1 MIFLRSVLVT
11 AVTSSASLAFA
22 GGGDI
27 FDWINPNGG
36 EYQNPLNWSSGSVPQ
51 LEDDARFDLVNAYE
65 VTGDYISA
73 QRFLVGRSDV
83 LFDLNCGGSGKG
95 NNGCGYISL
104 DSILVGNGP
113 FEVPRELDNPG
124 SIGLTS
130 GDIYADST
138 ILGNGQQPLA
148 SRIRFFKNTWIQTTN
163 LEMKPQSSIDFNVDS
178 TTGMFGGQLR
188 LGSGQ
193 QTLGGGIFVRTDFTN
208 PPTLGQRIPLL
219 ETFYPSTIPNNLFP
233 FRILEPAPLRAFEL
247 EWDLDSGKAV
257 QLVSEVVVSD
267 TFASVSLNQSDELG
281 DVPTNLLTTDLND
294 DGRDDLVVLV
304 DSGVIRVYE
313 SLPGGLFDTP
323 VEYPACQNP
332 VDATAA
338 DFDGDGTTDLAI
350 GCSGDSTLLF
360 YLNPDADPSLLVAGP
375 STTVAGEI
383 RSLAQAEFFTTSL
396 VSRRGPT
403 VTTRTR
409 TGGGRT
415 KGYVVNDGN
424 ALIIA
429 DIEVGDDPGPSD
441 PIDDEQKKDPD
452 SPIGVGGD
460 TVPLGYSRGAQPVP
474 SLMILEP
481 TIEAPGF
488 EIVKTIPLT
497 GRAIDFATADLDG
510 DGNLETLVV
519 TENGHL
525 DLVRPELDY
534 PVHSLILDSVPT
546 SIAIGEL
553 RDGGT
558 PEIVIGTS
566 DKGLDFYRVIPS
578 IRGPFG
584 EAFVGTQVNAI
595 TLERY
600 AFSRLNEAPTD
611 VAVTTVEAIDDDSE
625 VIVGLPGGS
634 GAPSVN
640 VNEVENLPVPP
651 CTESDFNGDYEVNAL
666 DLAYILGYWG
676 PCQSGPCTA
685 FDLNGDGTVDSQD
698 LGLLF
703 TSWGSCD
710 P

>member
-1 MIFLRSVLVT
+1 M
-11 AVTSSASLAFA
+11 
-22 GGGDI
+22 
-27 FDWINPNGG
+27 
-36 EYQNPLNWSSGSVPQ
+36 
-51 LEDDARFDLVNAYE
+51 
-65 VTGDYISA
+65 
-73 QRFLVGRSDV
+73 
-83 LFDLNCGGSGKG
+83 
-95 NNGCGYISL
+95 
-104 DSILVGNGP
+104 
-113 FEVPRELDNPG
+113 
-124 SIGLTS
+124 
-130 GDIYADST
+130 
-138 ILGNGQQPLA
+138 
-148 SRIRFFKNTWIQTTN
+148 
-163 LEMKPQSSIDFNVDS
+163 
-178 TTGMFGGQLR
+178 
-188 LGSGQ
+188 
-193 QTLGGGIFVRTDFTN
+193 
-208 PPTLGQRIPLL
+208 
-219 ETFYPSTIPNNLFP
+219 
-233 FRILEPAPLRAFEL
+233 
-247 EWDLDSGKAV
+247 
-257 QLVSEVVVSD
+257 
-267 TFASVSLNQSDELG
+267 NQSDELG
-281 DVPTNLLTTDLND
+281 DVPTNLLTTDLDD

-304 DSGVIRVYE
+304 DSGVIRVYR

-323 VEYPACQNP
+323 VEYPACPNP

-350 GCSGDSTLLF
+350 GCAGDGTLLF
-360 YLNPDADPSLLVAGP
+360 YLNPNADPNQLVAGP
-375 STTVAGEI
+375 STTVDGEI
-383 RSLAQAEFFTTSL
+383 RSLAQAEFVTNFSL
-396 VSRRGPT
+396 VAKRGPT
-403 VTTRTR
+403 VTSRTR
-409 TGGGRT
+409 AGSGRT
-415 KGYVVNDGN
+415 RGYVIDGGN
-424 ALIIA
+424 AIQIA
-429 DIEVGDDPGPSD
+429 DIQVGDDPGPSD

-460 TVPLGYSRGAQPVP
+460 IVPLAFSRGSEPVP
-474 SLMILEP
+474 ALMILEP
-481 TIEAPGF
+481 TTEAPGF
-488 EIVKTIPLT
+488 EVVRTIPLT
-497 GRAIDFATADLDG
+497 GRAVDFATADLDG
-510 DGNLETLVV
+510 DGSLETLVV

-611 VAVTTVEAIDDDSE
+611 VAVTTVEAVDDDSE

-651 CTESDFNGDYEVNAL
+651 CTEADFNSDYEVNAL
-666 DLAYILGYWG
+666 DLAYILGFWG
-676 PCQSGPCTA
+676 PCQSGPCSIY
-685 FDLNGDGTVDSQD
+685 DLNGDGSVDSQD

-703 TSWGSCD
+703 TNWGSCG